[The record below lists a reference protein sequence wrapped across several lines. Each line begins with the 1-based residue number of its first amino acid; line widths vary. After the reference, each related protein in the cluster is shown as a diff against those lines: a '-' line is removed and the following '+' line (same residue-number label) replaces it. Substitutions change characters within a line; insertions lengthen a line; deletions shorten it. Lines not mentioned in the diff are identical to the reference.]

1 MAKYISKSSLI
12 KAAGNKEKIIEEFVG
27 AVNTGNA
34 DISIARMQSPQGW
47 TEPGQTPEFDE
58 YTLVLEGCLH
68 VKTKDAEQD
77 VRAGQC
83 IIVKKNEWVQYSSP
97 DEGGAKYVSV
107 CIPAFSPDTVHR
119 DG

>member
-1 MAKYISKSSLI
+1 MAKYIRKSSLI
-12 KAAGNKEKIIEEFVG
+12 KAAGNKVKIIEEFVG
-27 AVNTGNA
+27 AVNTGESN
-34 DISIARMQSPQGW
+34 ISIARMHSPEGW

-68 VKTKDAEQD
+68 IKTKDAEYD

-83 IIVKKNEWVQYSSP
+83 IIVSKNEWVQYSSP
-97 DEGGAKYVSV
+97 DAEGAKYVSV
-107 CIPAFSPDTVHR
+107 CVPAFTPDTVHR

>member
-1 MAKYISKSSLI
+1 MAKLIGKSSLI

-27 AVNTGNA
+27 AVNTGDKN
-34 DISIARMQSPQGW
+34 ISIARMQSPQGW

-68 VKTKDAEQD
+68 VKTKDAESD

-83 IIVKKNEWVQYSSP
+83 IIIRKNEWVQYSSP
-97 DEGGAKYVSV
+97 EDGGAKYVSV

-119 DG
+119 DR